1 MKYVGESVLK
11 EDAWDKVA
19 GKAQYVEDIKIEGML
34 WGIAVRSPYAHAI
47 IKNIKTEELELIPG
61 VHAVITAK
69 DIPGEN
75 RVGPSAWKDQP
86 VIAEDKVRFFGEA
99 VALIAAESKEMVKES
114 ASKVIVEY
122 EEIKV
127 ISELQD
133 ALKKDCPV
141 VHTDGNVFLER
152 KIAKGN
158 FRNAKKNADLVVENI
173 YQTKSVDHAYMEPDS
188 CLAVPQKDGGVLV
201 YTSTKSV
208 HHDKEEISRV
218 LGLEPSKVRVKA
230 ATIGG
235 SFGGKSDIP
244 LICMTSLLAVKTQKP
259 VKMVYSREE
268 VFHIT
273 SKRHSYIMKYTH
285 VVRKDGKI
293 LGVKVDVLIDAGAY
307 KGYTPSVLGR
317 ALIHAVGPYNVDNV
331 SVCCRAVYTNKTSS
345 GAMRGYGV
353 PQLCFAYEAQMDEI
367 AQKLKINPLQLRLI
381 NAFKPG
387 DRTITGQ
394 RIKSDIRFK
403 ETIKKVG
410 KIRENSENTNIQ
422 PSTEKSWIKR
432 GWGMA
437 CCMYGNGRTG
447 QPNPGI
453 AKVQI
458 EDDCSIMIYVGSP
471 DIGQGSNTI
480 FRQIAAEILQINID
494 KVNIISADTEFTED
508 SGTTSGTRLTFIV
521 GNAVKIAA
529 EDLYKKLSLFLNEYG
544 LDLPL
549 DNCLIDLVR
558 KAKEK
563 GTKLFGRGFFDPPT
577 SPLDSK
583 TGQGVPYGTYTF
595 GTQYVEIEVN
605 ILTGKIKLEKFIA
618 CYDNGRVI
626 NPTLYKGQV
635 IGGIVMGIGYAFLE
649 DLNICKGKI
658 TNDNFDS
665 YILPTSLDVP
675 DIDVNVVI
683 SSDELGPFG
692 AKGIGEPAII
702 PTAAA
707 IANAVSRALK
717 VRARC
722 LPLNLEKVIEMTQ
735 RRDIL

>member
-1 MKYVGESVLK
+1 MKYVGKSVLK
-11 EDAWDKVA
+11 KDAWDKVA
-19 GKAQYVEDIKIEGML
+19 GKAKYVDDIKIEGML

-47 IKNIKTEELELIPG
+47 IKNIKTEGLEVIPG

-75 RVGPSAWKDQP
+75 RVGPFAWKDQP

-99 VALIAAESKEMVKES
+99 VAVIAAESKEMAKES

-141 VHTDGNVFLER
+141 VHIDGNVFLER
-152 KIAKGN
+152 EIVKGN

-173 YQTKSVDHAYMEPDS
+173 YQTKSVDHAYIEPDS
-188 CLAVPQKDGGVLV
+188 CLAVPQKDGGVLIYTTTKDV
-201 YTSTKSV
+201 YR
-208 HHDKEEISRV
+208 DKREISRV

-235 SFGGKSDIP
+235 SFGGKSDMP

-268 VFHIT
+268 VFHVT
-273 SKRHSYIMKYTH
+273 VKRHSFIMKYTH

-293 LGVKVDVLIDAGAY
+293 LGVKLDISIDAGAY
-307 KGYTPSVLGR
+307 KGCSPSVLTR
-317 ALIHAVGPYNVDNV
+317 ALIHSVGPYNVDNI
-331 SVCCRAVYTNKTSS
+331 SARGRAVYTNKTSS
-345 GAMRGYGV
+345 GAMRGYGI
-353 PQLCFAYEAQMDEI
+353 PQVCFAYEAQMDEI

-387 DRTITGQ
+387 DRTITGE
-394 RIKSDIRFK
+394 RIKSGIRFK

-437 CCMYGNGRTG
+437 CCMLGNGFTG
-447 QPNPGI
+447 VPNPGI
-453 AKVQI
+453 VKVQI
-458 EDDCSIMIYVGSP
+458 EDDCSIMIYVSTP
-471 DIGQGSNTI
+471 DIGQGSDTI
-480 FRQIAAEILQINID
+480 FRQIVAEILQINID
-494 KVNIISADTEFTED
+494 KVNIISGDTELSED
-508 SGTTSGTRLTFIV
+508 SLCTAGTRLTFVV
-521 GNAVKIAA
+521 GNAVMIAA

-563 GTKLFGRGFFDPPT
+563 GTKLFGRGFFDPTT
-577 SPLDSK
+577 SFDSK
-583 TGQGVPYGTYTF
+583 TGQGVPYGAYSY
-595 GTQYVEIEVN
+595 GTQYVKIEVN

-618 CYDNGRVI
+618 CYDNGKVI

-649 DLNICKGKI
+649 DLNIWKGKI
-658 TNDNFDS
+658 THANFDS
-665 YILPTSLDVP
+665 YIIPTSLDVP
-675 DIDVNVVI
+675 DIDANVLI
-683 SSDELGPFG
+683 SFNELGPFG
-692 AKGIGEPAII
+692 AKGIGEPAIV